1 MRVLAYL
8 CPLVL
13 AGCFLPVATGA
24 SEPATT
30 VGHGKAGVAINGEAP
45 TLDLIAKK
53 DGMTPQEYT
62 NTYGQ
67 SPAAAARFTL
77 SYGIT
82 DDTDLELAAE
92 GELWFF
98 FFPIPTGGSIGFR
111 HHIDTGDAFDVAFAA
126 RVGGVSAGLDYND
139 TNGSTVKNEASAEYA
154 SIQGVI
160 QRKNGP
166 VRPLVSLNLM
176 PFHIKR
182 TPGSDPVQKFTGLA
196 SSVTF
201 GLMFVSRIGQFGP
214 YVTLT
219 NFESQDF
226 SGGTFPSGG
235 LMFAFRPDRNRHEP
249 PPPAYT
255 PPPYAAPPP
264 MYPQQPYPPPGQP
277 YPQQPQPYPAPAP
290 APAPAP
296 QP

>member
-1 MRVLAYL
+1 MRVLAIGL
-8 CPLVL
+8 PAFAVL
-13 AGCFLPVATGA
+13 LGGCFLPVATGA

-53 DGMTPQEYT
+53 DGSTPQEYT
-62 NTYGQ
+62 DTYGQ
-67 SPAAAARFTL
+67 SPAAAARLTL
-77 SYGIT
+77 SYGLT
-82 DDTDLELAAE
+82 DDTDVEIAAE

-126 RVGGVSAGLDYND
+126 RVGGVEAGLDYTD
-139 TNGSTVKNEASAEYA
+139 SSGSTTKNEASAEYA
-154 SIQGVI
+154 SFQGVI
-160 QRKNGP
+160 QLKNGP
-166 VRPLVSLNLM
+166 IRPLASINLM

-196 SSVTF
+196 SSATF
-201 GLMFVSRIGQFGP
+201 GLMFVSRVGQFGP
-214 YVTLT
+214 YVTVT
-219 NFESQDF
+219 NFESQEF
-226 SGGTFPSGG
+226 SGGFFASGG

-255 PPPYAAPPP
+255 PPPYAPPPP
-264 MYPQQPYPPPGQP
+264 MYPQPQYPQPYPPQ
-277 YPQQPQPYPAPAP
+277 PAPAP
-290 APAPAP
+290 
-296 QP
+296 